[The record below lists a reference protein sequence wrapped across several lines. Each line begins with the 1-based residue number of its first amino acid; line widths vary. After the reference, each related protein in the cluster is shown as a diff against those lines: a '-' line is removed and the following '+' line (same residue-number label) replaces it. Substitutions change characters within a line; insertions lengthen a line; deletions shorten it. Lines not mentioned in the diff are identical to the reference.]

1 MLFLSGVTTSFLA
14 RNFAPLIL
22 GVICLLWAG
31 CRKGDQNAAVT
42 AANAPGAPARAE
54 AAIEDAFKTG
64 DPKVKAVADDVV
76 AAIRN
81 HETAKAFV
89 ELNALS
95 SAPGLT
101 AQQKEATMQSMV
113 IFNVQ
118 LRDAAAKGDAE
129 AGKLLEKYR
138 ATK

>member
-1 MLFLSGVTTSFLA
+1 MLFWSFLS
-14 RNFAPLIL
+14 RHFAPLFL

-31 CRKGDQNAAVT
+31 CRKSDQNAAVT
-42 AANAPGAPARAE
+42 ASNAPGAAARAGTE
-54 AAIEDAFKTG
+54 LENAFKTG
-64 DPKVKAVADDVV
+64 DPKVKALADEVV

-81 HETAKAFV
+81 NDQQKAFV

-95 SAPGLT
+95 SAPALT
-101 AQQKEATMQSMV
+101 PQQKEATMQSLV

-129 AGKLLEKYR
+129 AAKLLEKYR